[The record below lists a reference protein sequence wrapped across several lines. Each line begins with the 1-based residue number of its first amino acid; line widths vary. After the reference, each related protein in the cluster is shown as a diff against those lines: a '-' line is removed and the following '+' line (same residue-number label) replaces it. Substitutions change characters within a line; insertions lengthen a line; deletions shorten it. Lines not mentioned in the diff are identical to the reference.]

1 MKCWNIL
8 KWNVEIAII
17 IYVGFLDTSFFWK
30 DNIPVLTGKIEM
42 VKWLYMKIVVVEYV
56 PRKVD
61 GK

>member
-17 IYVGFLDTSFFWK
+17 IYVGFWILFWK
-30 DNIPVLTGKIEM
+30 DNIPVLTGEIEM
-42 VKWLYMKIVVVEYV
+42 VKWLYMKIVAVEYV
-56 PRKVD
+56 PRKVV

>member
-17 IYVGFLDTSFFWK
+17 IYVGFLDTFFWK
-30 DNIPVLTGKIEM
+30 GNIPVLTGKIEM
-42 VKWLYMKIVVVEYV
+42 VKWLYMKNVVVEYV